1 MNIGFDAKRA
11 AQNRTGLGNYSRF
24 VIRILSEK
32 FAGNQYH
39 LYTPKPHRMPYLQE
53 IPTLKHLFLH
63 FPPQG
68 IWSRIRSLWR
78 VWGITKDIQK
88 DGIQIFHGLS
98 NELPLNIGT
107 PEQRKMKAG
116 GKGCKYIVTIHDLIF
131 IHTPQYYHWI
141 DRQIYNFKFRR
152 ACRCADR
159 VIAVSEYTKQEI
171 MHYYHTPESKIDV
184 VYQGC
189 DPVFSQEIEEGKL
202 QEVKARYQLPD
213 KFVLYVGSIEERK
226 NLMLVAK
233 AMAELNRRNR
243 SQGNQGSLESQG
255 SQGSQ
260 GNQNQAQN
268 QDAAAI
274 HVVAVGR
281 RTVYVDQIQD
291 FLKAQGIDYLFHF
304 YHQVPYADLPSFYKW
319 ASTFAYPSRIEGFG
333 IPLLEAISSGVPAIG
348 CTGSCL
354 EEAGGPNS
362 IYVNPDDA
370 KGMADAILRTCT
382 DEPLR
387 QHMISEGK
395 KYALNFSDEKLSHD
409 LMKVYESLSE

>member
-68 IWSRIRSLWR
+68 IWSRLRSLWR

-88 DGIQIFHGLS
+88 DGIHIFHGLS

-107 PEQRKMKAG
+107 PKQRKMKAD
-116 GKGCKYIVTIHDLIF
+116 GKGCKYIVTVHDLIF

-189 DPVFSQEIEEGKL
+189 DPVFSQKIEEGKL

-233 AMAELNRRNR
+233 AMAKLNRR
-243 SQGNQGSLESQG
+243 
-255 SQGSQ
+255 
-260 GNQNQAQN
+260 
-268 QDAAAI
+268 AAI

-281 RTVYVDQIQD
+281 RTAYVDKIQD
-291 FLKAQGIDYLFHF
+291 FLKAQGIEHLFHF

-370 KGMADAILRTCT
+370 QGMADAILRTCT
-382 DEPLR
+382 DEDLR
-387 QHMISEGK
+387 LHMISEGK

-409 LMKVYESLSE
+409 LMRVYENLSE

>member
-116 GKGCKYIVTIHDLIF
+116 GKGCKYIVTVHDLIF

-233 AMAELNRRNR
+233 AMAELNRR
-243 SQGNQGSLESQG
+243 
-255 SQGSQ
+255 
-260 GNQNQAQN
+260 
-268 QDAAAI
+268 AAI

-281 RTVYVDQIQD
+281 RTAYVDQIQD
-291 FLKAQGIDYLFHF
+291 FLKAQGIDHLFHF

-395 KYALNFSDEKLSHD
+395 KYALNFSDEKLSND
-409 LMKVYESLSE
+409 LMKVYENLSE

>member
-24 VIRILSEK
+24 FIRILSEK

-68 IWSRIRSLWR
+68 IWSRLRSLWR

-88 DGIQIFHGLS
+88 DGIHIFHGLS

-107 PEQRKMKAG
+107 PKQRKMKAD
-116 GKGCKYIVTIHDLIF
+116 GKGCKYIVTVHDLIF

-189 DPVFSQEIEEGKL
+189 DPVFSQKIEERKL

-233 AMAELNRRNR
+233 AMAKLNRR
-243 SQGNQGSLESQG
+243 
-255 SQGSQ
+255 
-260 GNQNQAQN
+260 
-268 QDAAAI
+268 AAI

-281 RTVYVDQIQD
+281 RTAYVDKIQD
-291 FLKAQGIDYLFHF
+291 FLKAQGIEHLFHF

-370 KGMADAILRTCT
+370 QGMADAILRTCT
-382 DEPLR
+382 DEDLR

-409 LMKVYESLSE
+409 LMKVYENLSE

>member
-24 VIRILSEK
+24 VIRVLSEK

-39 LYTPKPHRMPYLQE
+39 LYTPKPHRMPYFQE

-116 GKGCKYIVTIHDLIF
+116 GKGCKYIVTLHDLIF

-233 AMAELNRRNR
+233 AMAELNRR
-243 SQGNQGSLESQG
+243 
-255 SQGSQ
+255 
-260 GNQNQAQN
+260 
-268 QDAAAI
+268 AAI

-281 RTVYVDQIQD
+281 RTAYVDQIQD
-291 FLKAQGIDYLFHF
+291 FLKAQGIDHLFHF
-304 YHQVPYADLPSFYKW
+304 YHQVPYADLPAFYKW

-382 DEPLR
+382 DEALR

-395 KYALNFSDEKLSHD
+395 KYALNFSDEKLSND
-409 LMKVYESLSE
+409 LMKVYENLSE

>member
-24 VIRILSEK
+24 VIRVLSEK

-233 AMAELNRRNR
+233 AMAELNRR
-243 SQGNQGSLESQG
+243 
-255 SQGSQ
+255 
-260 GNQNQAQN
+260 
-268 QDAAAI
+268 AAI

-281 RTVYVDQIQD
+281 RTAYVDQIQD
-291 FLKAQGIDYLFHF
+291 FLKAQGIDHLFHF
-304 YHQVPYADLPSFYKW
+304 YHQVPYADLPAFYKW

-382 DEPLR
+382 NEPLR

-409 LMKVYESLSE
+409 LMKVYENLSE

>member
-159 VIAVSEYTKQEI
+159 VIAVSEYTKKEI

-233 AMAELNRRNR
+233 AMAELNRR
-243 SQGNQGSLESQG
+243 
-255 SQGSQ
+255 
-260 GNQNQAQN
+260 
-268 QDAAAI
+268 AAI

-281 RTVYVDQIQD
+281 RTAYVDQIQD
-291 FLKAQGIDYLFHF
+291 FLKAQGIDHLFHF

-409 LMKVYESLSE
+409 LMKVYENLSE

>member
-32 FAGNQYH
+32 FTGNQYH

-68 IWSRIRSLWR
+68 IWSRLRSLWR

-88 DGIQIFHGLS
+88 DGIHIFHGLS

-107 PEQRKMKAG
+107 PKQRKMKAD

-233 AMAELNRRNR
+233 AMAKLNRR
-243 SQGNQGSLESQG
+243 
-255 SQGSQ
+255 
-260 GNQNQAQN
+260 
-268 QDAAAI
+268 AAI

-281 RTVYVDQIQD
+281 RTAYVDKIQD
-291 FLKAQGIDYLFHF
+291 FLKAQGIEHLFHF

-370 KGMADAILRTCT
+370 QGMADAILRTCT
-382 DEPLR
+382 DEDLR

-409 LMKVYESLSE
+409 FMRVYENLSE

>member
-32 FAGNQYH
+32 FTGNQYH

-68 IWSRIRSLWR
+68 IWSRLRSLWR

-88 DGIQIFHGLS
+88 DGIHIFHGLS

-107 PEQRKMKAG
+107 PEQRKMKAD
-116 GKGCKYIVTIHDLIF
+116 GKECKYIVTVHDLIF

-233 AMAELNRRNR
+233 AMAKLNRR
-243 SQGNQGSLESQG
+243 
-255 SQGSQ
+255 
-260 GNQNQAQN
+260 
-268 QDAAAI
+268 AAI

-281 RTVYVDQIQD
+281 RTAYVDKIQD
-291 FLKAQGIDYLFHF
+291 FLKAQSIEHLFHF

-370 KGMADAILRTCT
+370 QGMADAILRTCT
-382 DEPLR
+382 DEDLR

-409 LMKVYESLSE
+409 LMRVYENLSE

>member
-32 FAGNQYH
+32 FTGNQYH

-68 IWSRIRSLWR
+68 IWSRLRSLWR

-88 DGIQIFHGLS
+88 DGIHIFHGLS

-116 GKGCKYIVTIHDLIF
+116 GKGCKYIVTVHDLIF

-152 ACRCADR
+152 ACLCADR
-159 VIAVSEYTKQEI
+159 VIVVSEYTKQEI

-189 DPVFSQEIEEGKL
+189 DPVFSQKIEEGKL

-233 AMAELNRRNR
+233 AMAKLNRRN
-243 SQGNQGSLESQG
+243 G
-255 SQGSQ
+255 SQGI
-260 GNQNQAQN
+260 QNQAQD
-268 QDAAAI
+268 QAATTI

-281 RTVYVDQIQD
+281 RTAYVDKIQD
-291 FLKAQGIDYLFHF
+291 FLKAQGIEHLFHF

-362 IYVNPDDA
+362 IYVNPNDA
-370 KGMADAILRTCT
+370 QGMADAILRTCT
-382 DEPLR
+382 DEDLR

-409 LMKVYESLSE
+409 LMRVYENLSE

>member
-233 AMAELNRRNR
+233 AMAELNRR
-243 SQGNQGSLESQG
+243 
-255 SQGSQ
+255 
-260 GNQNQAQN
+260 
-268 QDAAAI
+268 AAI

-281 RTVYVDQIQD
+281 HTAYVDQIQD
-291 FLKAQGIDYLFHF
+291 FLKAQGIDHLFHF

-382 DEPLR
+382 DESLR

-409 LMKVYESLSE
+409 LMKVYENLSE

>member
-116 GKGCKYIVTIHDLIF
+116 GKGCKYIVTLHDLIF

-233 AMAELNRRNR
+233 AMAELNRR
-243 SQGNQGSLESQG
+243 
-255 SQGSQ
+255 
-260 GNQNQAQN
+260 
-268 QDAAAI
+268 AAI

-281 RTVYVDQIQD
+281 RTAYVDQIQD

-387 QHMISEGK
+387 QYMISEGK

-409 LMKVYESLSE
+409 LMKVYENLSE

>member
-116 GKGCKYIVTIHDLIF
+116 GKGCKYIVTLHDLIF
-131 IHTPQYYHWI
+131 IHTPQYYHWM

-233 AMAELNRRNR
+233 AMAELNRR
-243 SQGNQGSLESQG
+243 
-255 SQGSQ
+255 
-260 GNQNQAQN
+260 
-268 QDAAAI
+268 AAI

-281 RTVYVDQIQD
+281 HTAYVDQIQD
-291 FLKAQGIDYLFHF
+291 FLKAQGIDHLFHF

-395 KYALNFSDEKLSHD
+395 KYALNFSDEKLSND
-409 LMKVYESLSE
+409 LMKVYENLSE

>member
-233 AMAELNRRNR
+233 AMAELNRR
-243 SQGNQGSLESQG
+243 
-255 SQGSQ
+255 
-260 GNQNQAQN
+260 
-268 QDAAAI
+268 AAI

-281 RTVYVDQIQD
+281 RTAYVDQIQD
-291 FLKAQGIDYLFHF
+291 FLKAQGIDHLFHF
-304 YHQVPYADLPSFYKW
+304 YHQVPYADLPAFYKW

-382 DEPLR
+382 DETLR

-395 KYALNFSDEKLSHD
+395 KYALNFSDEKLSND
-409 LMKVYESLSE
+409 LMKVYENLSE

>member
-116 GKGCKYIVTIHDLIF
+116 GKGCKYIVTVHDLIF

-233 AMAELNRRNR
+233 AMAELNRR
-243 SQGNQGSLESQG
+243 
-255 SQGSQ
+255 
-260 GNQNQAQN
+260 
-268 QDAAAI
+268 AAI

-281 RTVYVDQIQD
+281 HTAYVDQIQD
-291 FLKAQGIDYLFHF
+291 FLKAQGIDHLFHF

-319 ASTFAYPSRIEGFG
+319 ASVFAYPSRIEGFG

-354 EEAGGPNS
+354 EEAGGPYS

-382 DEPLR
+382 DETLR

-395 KYALNFSDEKLSHD
+395 KYALNFSDEKLSND

>member
-233 AMAELNRRNR
+233 AMAELNRR
-243 SQGNQGSLESQG
+243 
-255 SQGSQ
+255 
-260 GNQNQAQN
+260 
-268 QDAAAI
+268 AAI

-281 RTVYVDQIQD
+281 RTAYVDQIQD

-409 LMKVYESLSE
+409 LMKVYENLSK

>member
-68 IWSRIRSLWR
+68 IWSRLRSLWR

-88 DGIQIFHGLS
+88 DGIHIFHGLS

-116 GKGCKYIVTIHDLIF
+116 GKGCKYIVTVHDLIF

-189 DPVFSQEIEEGKL
+189 DPVFSQKIEEGKL

-233 AMAELNRRNR
+233 AMAKLNRR
-243 SQGNQGSLESQG
+243 
-255 SQGSQ
+255 
-260 GNQNQAQN
+260 
-268 QDAAAI
+268 AAI

-281 RTVYVDQIQD
+281 RTAYVDKIQD
-291 FLKAQGIDYLFHF
+291 FLKAQGIEHLFHF

-370 KGMADAILRTCT
+370 QGMADAILRTCT
-382 DEPLR
+382 DEDLR

-409 LMKVYESLSE
+409 LMRVYENLSE

>member
-98 NELPLNIGT
+98 NELPLNIRT

-152 ACRCADR
+152 ACRRADR
-159 VIAVSEYTKQEI
+159 VIAVSEYIMQEI
-171 MHYYHTPESKIDV
+171 MHY
-184 VYQGC
+184 
-189 DPVFSQEIEEGKL
+189 
-202 QEVKARYQLPD
+202 
-213 KFVLYVGSIEERK
+213 
-226 NLMLVAK
+226 
-233 AMAELNRRNR
+233 
-243 SQGNQGSLESQG
+243 
-255 SQGSQ
+255 
-260 GNQNQAQN
+260 
-268 QDAAAI
+268 
-274 HVVAVGR
+274 
-281 RTVYVDQIQD
+281 
-291 FLKAQGIDYLFHF
+291 
-304 YHQVPYADLPSFYKW
+304 
-319 ASTFAYPSRIEGFG
+319 
-333 IPLLEAISSGVPAIG
+333 
-348 CTGSCL
+348 
-354 EEAGGPNS
+354 
-362 IYVNPDDA
+362 
-370 KGMADAILRTCT
+370 
-382 DEPLR
+382 
-387 QHMISEGK
+387 
-395 KYALNFSDEKLSHD
+395 
-409 LMKVYESLSE
+409 

>member
-233 AMAELNRRNR
+233 AMAELNRR
-243 SQGNQGSLESQG
+243 
-255 SQGSQ
+255 
-260 GNQNQAQN
+260 
-268 QDAAAI
+268 AAI

-291 FLKAQGIDYLFHF
+291 FLKAQGIDHLFHF

-354 EEAGGPNS
+354 EEAGGPDS

>member
-39 LYTPKPHRMPYLQE
+39 LYTPKPHRMSYLQE

-68 IWSRIRSLWR
+68 IWSRLRSLWR

-88 DGIQIFHGLS
+88 DGIHIFHGLS

-107 PEQRKMKAG
+107 PEQRKMKAD
-116 GKGCKYIVTIHDLIF
+116 GKGCKYIVTVHDLIF

-159 VIAVSEYTKQEI
+159 VIVVSEYTKQEI

-233 AMAELNRRNR
+233 AMAKLNRR
-243 SQGNQGSLESQG
+243 
-255 SQGSQ
+255 
-260 GNQNQAQN
+260 
-268 QDAAAI
+268 AAI

-281 RTVYVDQIQD
+281 RTAYVDKIQN
-291 FLKAQGIDYLFHF
+291 FLKAQGIEHLFHF

-370 KGMADAILRTCT
+370 QGMADAILRTCT
-382 DEPLR
+382 DEDLR

-409 LMKVYESLSE
+409 LMRVYENLSE

>member
-32 FAGNQYH
+32 FTGNQYH

-68 IWSRIRSLWR
+68 IWSRLRSLWR

-88 DGIQIFHGLS
+88 DGIHIFHGLS

-116 GKGCKYIVTIHDLIF
+116 DKGCKYIVTVHDLIF

-152 ACRCADR
+152 ACLCADR

-189 DPVFSQEIEEGKL
+189 DPVFSQKIEEGKL

-233 AMAELNRRNR
+233 AMAKLNRR
-243 SQGNQGSLESQG
+243 
-255 SQGSQ
+255 
-260 GNQNQAQN
+260 
-268 QDAAAI
+268 AAI

-281 RTVYVDQIQD
+281 RTAYVDKIQD
-291 FLKAQGIDYLFHF
+291 FLKAQGIEHLFHF

-362 IYVNPDDA
+362 IYVNPNDA
-370 KGMADAILRTCT
+370 QGMADAILRTCT
-382 DEPLR
+382 DEDLR

-409 LMKVYESLSE
+409 LMKVYENLSE

>member
-233 AMAELNRRNR
+233 AMAELNRR
-243 SQGNQGSLESQG
+243 
-255 SQGSQ
+255 
-260 GNQNQAQN
+260 
-268 QDAAAI
+268 AAI

-281 RTVYVDQIQD
+281 RTAYVDQIQD
-291 FLKAQGIDYLFHF
+291 FLKAQGIVHLFHF
-304 YHQVPYADLPSFYKW
+304 YHQVPYADLPAFYKW

-409 LMKVYESLSE
+409 LMKVYENLSE

>member
-233 AMAELNRRNR
+233 AMAELNRR
-243 SQGNQGSLESQG
+243 
-255 SQGSQ
+255 
-260 GNQNQAQN
+260 
-268 QDAAAI
+268 AAI

-281 RTVYVDQIQD
+281 RTAYVDQIQD
-291 FLKAQGIDYLFHF
+291 FLKAQGIDHLFHF

-395 KYALNFSDEKLSHD
+395 KYALNFSDEELSHD

>member
-116 GKGCKYIVTIHDLIF
+116 GKGCKYIVTLHDLIF

-202 QEVKARYQLPD
+202 QEVKTRYQLPD

-233 AMAELNRRNR
+233 AMAELNRR
-243 SQGNQGSLESQG
+243 
-255 SQGSQ
+255 
-260 GNQNQAQN
+260 
-268 QDAAAI
+268 AAI

-281 RTVYVDQIQD
+281 RTAYVDQIQD
-291 FLKAQGIDYLFHF
+291 FLKAQGIDHLFHF

>member
-32 FAGNQYH
+32 FTGNQYH

-68 IWSRIRSLWR
+68 IWSRLRSLWR
-78 VWGITKDIQK
+78 VWGITKDIQE
-88 DGIQIFHGLS
+88 DGIHIFHGLS

-116 GKGCKYIVTIHDLIF
+116 GKGCKYIVTVHDLIF

-189 DPVFSQEIEEGKL
+189 DPVFSQKIEERKL

-233 AMAELNRRNR
+233 AMAKLNRR
-243 SQGNQGSLESQG
+243 
-255 SQGSQ
+255 
-260 GNQNQAQN
+260 
-268 QDAAAI
+268 AAI

-281 RTVYVDQIQD
+281 RTAYLDKIQD
-291 FLKAQGIDYLFHF
+291 FLKAQGIEHLFHF

-370 KGMADAILRTCT
+370 QGMADAILRTCT
-382 DEPLR
+382 DEDLR

-409 LMKVYESLSE
+409 LMRVYENLSE

>member
-32 FAGNQYH
+32 FTGNQYH

-68 IWSRIRSLWR
+68 IWSRLRSLWR

-88 DGIQIFHGLS
+88 DGIHIFHGLS

-107 PEQRKMKAG
+107 PEQRKMKAD
-116 GKGCKYIVTIHDLIF
+116 GKGCKYIVTVHDLIF

-189 DPVFSQEIEEGKL
+189 DPVFSQKIEEGKL

-233 AMAELNRRNR
+233 AMAKLNGR
-243 SQGNQGSLESQG
+243 
-255 SQGSQ
+255 
-260 GNQNQAQN
+260 
-268 QDAAAI
+268 AAI

-281 RTVYVDQIQD
+281 RTAYVDKIQN
-291 FLKAQGIDYLFHF
+291 FLKAQGIEHLFHF

-362 IYVNPDDA
+362 IYVNPNDVQ
-370 KGMADAILRTCT
+370 GMADAILRTCT
-382 DEPLR
+382 DEDLR

-395 KYALNFSDEKLSHD
+395 NMRLISPTRN
-409 LMKVYESLSE
+409 

>member
-233 AMAELNRRNR
+233 AMAELNRR
-243 SQGNQGSLESQG
+243 
-255 SQGSQ
+255 
-260 GNQNQAQN
+260 
-268 QDAAAI
+268 AAI

-281 RTVYVDQIQD
+281 RTAYVDQIQD
-291 FLKAQGIDYLFHF
+291 FLKAQGIDHLFHF
-304 YHQVPYADLPSFYKW
+304 YHQVPYADLPAFYKW

-362 IYVNPDDA
+362 IYVNPDDE
-370 KGMADAILRTCT
+370 KGMANAILRTCT
-382 DEPLR
+382 DESLR
-387 QHMISEGK
+387 QHMINEGK

-409 LMKVYESLSE
+409 LMKVYENLSE

>member
-233 AMAELNRRNR
+233 AMAELNRR
-243 SQGNQGSLESQG
+243 
-255 SQGSQ
+255 
-260 GNQNQAQN
+260 
-268 QDAAAI
+268 AAI

-281 RTVYVDQIQD
+281 RTAYVDQIQD

-354 EEAGGPNS
+354 EEAGGPYS

-382 DEPLR
+382 DETLR

>member
-68 IWSRIRSLWR
+68 IWSRLRSLWR

-88 DGIQIFHGLS
+88 DGIHIFHGLS

-107 PEQRKMKAG
+107 PEQRKMKAD
-116 GKGCKYIVTIHDLIF
+116 GKECKYIVTVHDLIF

-141 DRQIYNFKFRR
+141 DRQIYNYKFRR

-233 AMAELNRRNR
+233 AMAKLNRR
-243 SQGNQGSLESQG
+243 
-255 SQGSQ
+255 
-260 GNQNQAQN
+260 
-268 QDAAAI
+268 AAI

-281 RTVYVDQIQD
+281 RTAYVDKIQD
-291 FLKAQGIDYLFHF
+291 FLKAQGIEHLFHF

-370 KGMADAILRTCT
+370 QGMADAILRTCT
-382 DEPLR
+382 DEDVR

-409 LMKVYESLSE
+409 LMRVYENLSE

>member
-63 FPPQG
+63 FPPQRK
-68 IWSRIRSLWR
+68 WSRLRSLWR

-88 DGIQIFHGLS
+88 DGIHIFHGLS

-116 GKGCKYIVTIHDLIF
+116 GKGCKYIVTVHDLIF

-152 ACRCADR
+152 ACLCADR

-189 DPVFSQEIEEGKL
+189 DPVFSQKIEEGKL

-233 AMAELNRRNR
+233 AMAKLNRR
-243 SQGNQGSLESQG
+243 
-255 SQGSQ
+255 
-260 GNQNQAQN
+260 
-268 QDAAAI
+268 AAI

-281 RTVYVDQIQD
+281 RTAYVDKIQD
-291 FLKAQGIDYLFHF
+291 FLKAQGIEHLFHF

-362 IYVNPDDA
+362 IYVNPNDA
-370 KGMADAILRTCT
+370 QGMADAILRTCT
-382 DEPLR
+382 DEDLR

-409 LMKVYESLSE
+409 LMKVYENLSE